1 MLGACAMQ
9 ALKSLEESE
18 QWDMVSNE
26 GFKLR
31 YQHLHGTPS
40 CYAKLCISSTLKQCS
55 TLTRIEGLLLIT

>member
-1 MLGACAMQ
+1 MQ

-31 YQHLHGTPS
+31 YQHLHGTP
-40 CYAKLCISSTLKQCS
+40 AFRAARPALAASSIQQVQRDAVHQTAQAPA
-55 TLTRIEGLLLIT
+55 